1 MTMDASYFRDLA
13 SGLQA
18 DHEHGEGPGP
28 RLCRACV
35 DVIAI
40 GSAGIMLM
48 DEGGNGTSLGLS
60 DGAARVVE
68 DLQFTLGEGPGIDAH
83 ALGRPVL
90 GPRLGDRSAV
100 RWPAFAPAAVNAG
113 VLAAFAFPL
122 RVGAIGLGS
131 LDLYHPRP
139 GELDDTQM
147 TDAII
152 MADFVARAVI
162 AMQAGADPGELV
174 AEMENPRDLRTQVH
188 QASGMVS
195 EQLGVSLGDALIR
208 LRAYAYAEGHPI
220 DEVARD
226 VVDRRL
232 RIA

>member
-1 MTMDASYFRDLA
+1 MDSSYLRELV

-18 DHEHGEGPGP
+18 DHEQGESPGG

-35 DVIAI
+35 DLIAI

-48 DEGGNGTSLGLS
+48 DEEGNGTSLGLS
-60 DGAARVVE
+60 DGVTRVVE

-90 GPRLGDRSAV
+90 EPQLGNLAAV
-100 RWPAFAPAAVNAG
+100 RWSTFAPAAVSAG
-113 VLAAFAFPL
+113 VRAAFGFPL

-131 LDLYHPRP
+131 LDLYNARP
-139 GELDDTQM
+139 GALDDTQM
-147 TDAII
+147 ADAIV
-152 MADFVARAVI
+152 MADFIARAVI
-162 AMQAGADPGELV
+162 TMQAGADPGELV

-188 QASGMVS
+188 QASGMIS
-195 EQLGVSLGDALIR
+195 EQLGVGIGDALIR

-232 RIA
+232 KLP